1 MVSVL
6 DFVKV
11 LKLFNHVLR
20 NELFLLLMM
29 LLFFRER
36 QGELMVI
43 DKDGLYIM

>member
-6 DFVKV
+6 NFVKV
-11 LKLFNHVLR
+11 PNLFNHVLR

-43 DKDGLYIM
+43 YKDGLYIM